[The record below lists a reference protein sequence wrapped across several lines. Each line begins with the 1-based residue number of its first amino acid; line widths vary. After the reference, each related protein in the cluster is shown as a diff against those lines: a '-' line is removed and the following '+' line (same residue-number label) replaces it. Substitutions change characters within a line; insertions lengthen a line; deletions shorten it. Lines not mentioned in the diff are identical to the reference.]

1 MMVKL
6 MEASALLWVSK
17 SGNVAIGL
25 RGLQLQSQ
33 GHSASILNIPHVVN
47 SGQVSTLDV
56 TLSQTG
62 E

>member
-33 GHSASILNIPHVVN
+33 GHRASILNIPHAVP

-56 TLSQTG
+56 TLSLTG